1 MRATMT
7 LLIIVG
13 SLGGCAYQQPREV
26 NSTPPTVSYQVSG
39 NDISQANAQAD
50 RYCQQYGMFA
60 NLQSLQP
67 NGSQSLATYSCG
79 GTRVGGAAAPPYYG
93 NPAPNAATPYAA
105 APYYGNNAA
114 PVATIRCADPMHQD
128 LPGGTDYRGP
138 PVYGCP

>member
-7 LLIIVG
+7 LVIAVG
-13 SLGGCAYQQPREV
+13 SLFGCAYQQPREV
-26 NSTPPTVSYQVSG
+26 NATPPTVSYQVSG

-50 RYCQQYGMFA
+50 RYCAQYGMFS

-67 NGSQSLATYSCG
+67 NGSQSLATYSCS
-79 GTRVGGAAAPPYYG
+79 GTRVGRATPQYYG
-93 NPAPNAATPYAA
+93 STAPSPATPYAA
-105 APYYGNNAA
+105 APYYGNSAA
-114 PVATIRCADPMHQD
+114 PVATVRCADPLHQD

>member
-7 LLIIVG
+7 LVIAVG
-13 SLGGCAYQQPREV
+13 SLVGCASQQPREV
-26 NSTPPTVSYQVSG
+26 NATPPTVSYQVSG

-50 RYCQQYGMFA
+50 RYCAQYGMFS

-67 NGSQSLATYSCG
+67 NGSQSLATYSCS
-79 GTRVGGAAAPPYYG
+79 GTRVGSAAPQYYG
-93 NPAPNAATPYAA
+93 NT
-105 APYYGNNAA
+105 APYYGNSAA
-114 PVATIRCADPMHQD
+114 PVATVRCADPLHQD

>member
-7 LLIIVG
+7 LVIAVG
-13 SLGGCAYQQPREV
+13 SLVGCASQQPREV
-26 NSTPPTVSYQVSG
+26 NATPPTVSYQVSG

-50 RYCQQYGMFA
+50 RYCAQYGMFS

-67 NGSQSLATYSCG
+67 NGSQSLATYSCS
-79 GTRVGGAAAPPYYG
+79 GTRVGSATPQYYG
-93 NPAPNAATPYAA
+93 STAPYPATPYAA
-105 APYYGNNAA
+105 APYYGNSAA
-114 PVATIRCADPMHQD
+114 PVATVRCADPLHQD

>member
-7 LLIIVG
+7 LLVVVG
-13 SLGGCAYQQPREV
+13 SLAGCAYQQPREV
-26 NSTPPTVSYQVSG
+26 NSTPPTVSYQVNG

-50 RYCQQYGMFA
+50 RYCQQYGMFS

-67 NGSQSLATYSCG
+67 NGSQSLASYSCS
-79 GTRVGGAAAPPYYG
+79 GTRVGSAAAPPYYG
-93 NPAPNAATPYAA
+93 NPAPYAPTPYAA
-105 APYYGNNAA
+105 APPYGNNAA